1 MVNDSYGMMMYGPQ
15 RWAAIKAAN
24 GQQLGWSWG
33 GIWDGIKSIGNWSI
47 NTFVKSQ
54 QTGVY
59 KDVAAAA
66 VMQQQQT
73 TKTIFTAAAVVGVG
87 LVLASVLKSN

>member
-1 MVNDSYGMMMYGPQ
+1 MTREQYGVMMYGPQ
-15 RWAAIKAAN
+15 RWEAIKAAN

-33 GIWDGIKSIGNWSI
+33 GIWDGIKSIGNWGI
-47 NTFVKSQ
+47 DTFIKSQ

-73 TKTIFTAAAVVGVG
+73 TKTIMTAAAVIGVG
-87 LVLASVLKSN
+87 LVLASALKSN

>member
-1 MVNDSYGMMMYGPQ
+1 MTNEQFGVMMYGPQ

-33 GIWDGIKSIGNWSI
+33 GLWDGIKSIGNWGI

-73 TKTIFTAAAVVGVG
+73 TKTILTAAAVVGVG
-87 LVLASVLKSN
+87 LVLASFIKGK

>member
-1 MVNDSYGMMMYGPQ
+1 MTREEYGMMMYGPD
-15 RWAAIKAAN
+15 RWAAIKRAN

-33 GIWDGIKSIGNWSI
+33 GIWDGIKSIGNWGI
-47 NTFVKSQ
+47 DTFVKSQ

-73 TKTIFTAAAVVGVG
+73 TKTILTAAAVVGVG

>member
-33 GIWDGIKSIGNWSI
+33 GIWDGIKSIGNWGI

-54 QTGVY
+54 ETGVY

-73 TKTIFTAAAVVGVG
+73 TKTILTAAAVVGVG

>member
-1 MVNDSYGMMMYGPQ
+1 MNNEQYGVMMYGPQ

-33 GIWDGIKSIGNWSI
+33 GIWDGVKSIGNWGI

-66 VMQQQQT
+66 VLQQQQT
-73 TKTIFTAAAVVGVG
+73 TKNILTAAAVVSVG
-87 LVLASVLKSN
+87 LVVASVLKSK

>member
-1 MVNDSYGMMMYGPQ
+1 MTKEQYGMMMYGPQ
-15 RWAAIKAAN
+15 RWAYIKAAN

-33 GIWDGIKSIGNWSI
+33 GIWGGIKSIGNWGI

-54 QTGVY
+54 ETGVY

-73 TKTIFTAAAVVGVG
+73 TKTILTAAAVVGVG

>member
-1 MVNDSYGMMMYGPQ
+1 MTNEQYGMMMYGPQ
-15 RWAAIKAAN
+15 RWAAIKRAN

-33 GIWDGIKSIGNWSI
+33 GIWDGIKSIGNWGI
-47 NTFVKSQ
+47 DTFVSSK

-66 VMQQQQT
+66 VLQQQQT
-73 TKTIFTAAAVVGVG
+73 TKNILTAVAVIGVG
-87 LVLASVLKSN
+87 LVLASALKSN

>member
-1 MVNDSYGMMMYGPQ
+1 MTNYQYGVMMYGPQ
-15 RWAAIKAAN
+15 RWDAIKAAN

-33 GIWDGIKSIGNWSI
+33 GIWDGVKSIGNWGI

-73 TKTIFTAAAVVGVG
+73 TKTILTAAAVVSVG
-87 LVLASVLKSN
+87 LVLASVIKGK

>member
-1 MVNDSYGMMMYGPQ
+1 MTNEKYGVMMYGPQ

-33 GIWDGIKSIGNWSI
+33 GIWDGIKSIGNWGI

-54 QTGVY
+54 ETGVY

-73 TKTIFTAAAVVGVG
+73 TKTILTAAAVVGVG

>member
-1 MVNDSYGMMMYGPQ
+1 MNNEQYGVMMYGPQ

-33 GIWDGIKSIGNWSI
+33 GIWDGIKSIGNWGI

-59 KDVAAAA
+59 KDVATTAIL
-66 VMQQQQT
+66 QQQQT
-73 TKTIFTAAAVVGVG
+73 TKTILTAAAVVGVG

>member
-1 MVNDSYGMMMYGPQ
+1 MTREQYGVMMYGPQ
-15 RWAAIKAAN
+15 LWAAIKAAN

-33 GIWDGIKSIGNWSI
+33 GIWDGIKSIGNWGI
-47 NTFVKSQ
+47 DTFIKSE

-73 TKTIFTAAAVVGVG
+73 TKTIMTAAAVIGVG
-87 LVLASVLKSN
+87 LVLASALKSN

>member
-1 MVNDSYGMMMYGPQ
+1 MTNEQYGVMMYGPQ
-15 RWAAIKAAN
+15 RWEAIKRAN

-33 GIWDGIKSIGNWSI
+33 GIWDGLKSIGNWGI
-47 NTFVKSQ
+47 DIFVSSK

-66 VMQQQQT
+66 LEQQKQT
-73 TKTIFTAAAVVGVG
+73 TKNVLTAAAVVGVG
-87 LVLASVLKSN
+87 LVLASALKSK

>member
-1 MVNDSYGMMMYGPQ
+1 MVNEQYGAMMYGPQ

-33 GIWDGIKSIGNWSI
+33 GIWDGIKSIGSWGI
-47 NTFVKSQ
+47 DTFVKSQ
-54 QTGVY
+54 ETGVY

-73 TKTIFTAAAVVGVG
+73 TKTILTAAAVVGVG
-87 LVLASVLKSN
+87 IVLASVFKSN

>member
-1 MVNDSYGMMMYGPQ
+1 MLST
-15 RWAAIKAAN
+15 
-24 GQQLGWSWG
+24 SF
-33 GIWDGIKSIGNWSI
+33 IKS
-47 NTFVKSQ
+47 Q
-54 QTGVY
+54 ETGVY

-73 TKTIFTAAAVVGVG
+73 TKTIMTAAAVVGVG

>member
-33 GIWDGIKSIGNWSI
+33 GIWDGIKSIGNWGI

-54 QTGVY
+54 ETGVY

-73 TKTIFTAAAVVGVG
+73 TKTILTAAAVVGVG
-87 LVLASVLKSN
+87 MVLASVLKSN

>member
-1 MVNDSYGMMMYGPQ
+1 MVNEQYGAMMYGPQ

-33 GIWDGIKSIGNWSI
+33 GIWDGLKSIGNWGI

-73 TKTIFTAAAVVGVG
+73 TKTILTAAAVVGVG
-87 LVLASVLKSN
+87 LVLASVIKGE

>member
-1 MVNDSYGMMMYGPQ
+1 MTSEQYGVMMYGPQ

-24 GQQLGWSWG
+24 AQQLGWGWDD
-33 GIWDGIKSIGNWSI
+33 IWSGVKKIGNWGL
-47 NTFVKSQ
+47 NTFIKSQ

-66 VMQQQQT
+66 VMQQQQM
-73 TKTIFTAAAVVGVG
+73 TKNILTAAAVVGVG
-87 LVLASVLKSN
+87 LVVASVLKSK

>member
-1 MVNDSYGMMMYGPQ
+1 MINEQCGVMMYGPQ

-33 GIWDGIKSIGNWSI
+33 GIWDGIKSIGSWGLD
-47 NTFVKSQ
+47 TFIKSQ
-54 QTGVY
+54 ETGVY

-66 VMQQQQT
+66 VLQQQQT
-73 TKTIFTAAAVVGVG
+73 TKTIMTAAAVIGVG
-87 LVLASVLKSN
+87 LVLASVIKGN

>member
-1 MVNDSYGMMMYGPQ
+1 MNRDQYGVMMYGPQ

-33 GIWDGIKSIGNWSI
+33 GIWDGIKSIGNWGI
-47 NTFVKSQ
+47 DTFIKSQ

-59 KDVAAAA
+59 KDVAAVA

-73 TKTIFTAAAVVGVG
+73 TKTIMTAAAVIGVG
-87 LVLASVLKSN
+87 LVLASALKSN

>member
-1 MVNDSYGMMMYGPQ
+1 MTRDQYGVMMYGPQ

-33 GIWDGIKSIGNWSI
+33 GLWDGIKSIGNWGI

-73 TKTIFTAAAVVGVG
+73 TKTILTAAAVVGVG
-87 LVLASVLKSN
+87 LVLASVIKGK

>member
-1 MVNDSYGMMMYGPQ
+1 MVNDSYGVMMYGPQ

-33 GIWDGIKSIGNWSI
+33 GIWDGIKSIGNWGI
-47 NTFVKSQ
+47 DTFIKSE

-73 TKTIFTAAAVVGVG
+73 TKTILTAAAVVGVG
-87 LVLASVLKSN
+87 LVLASVIKGK

>member
-33 GIWDGIKSIGNWSI
+33 GIWDGIKSIGNWGI

-54 QTGVY
+54 ETGVY

-73 TKTIFTAAAVVGVG
+73 TKTILTAAAVVTVG
-87 LVLASVLKSN
+87 LVVASVLKSK

>member
-1 MVNDSYGMMMYGPQ
+1 MFNDSYGVMMYGPQ

-33 GIWDGIKSIGNWSI
+33 GIWDGIKSIGNWGI
-47 NTFVKSQ
+47 DTFIKSE

-73 TKTIFTAAAVVGVG
+73 TKTILTAAAVVGVG
-87 LVLASVLKSN
+87 LVLASVIKGK

>member
-1 MVNDSYGMMMYGPQ
+1 MVNEQYGAMMYGPQ

-33 GIWDGIKSIGNWSI
+33 GIWDGIKSIGSWGFD
-47 NTFVKSQ
+47 TFVKSQ

-66 VMQQQQT
+66 VLQQQQT
-73 TKTIFTAAAVVGVG
+73 TKTIMTAAAVVGVG
-87 LVLASVLKSN
+87 LVLASVFKSN

>member
-1 MVNDSYGMMMYGPQ
+1 MNNEQYGMMMYGPQ
-15 RWAAIKAAN
+15 RWEAIKAAN

-33 GIWDGIKSIGNWSI
+33 GLWDGVKSIGNWGI
-47 NTFVKSQ
+47 KTFIKSE

-73 TKTIFTAAAVVGVG
+73 TKTILTAAAVVGVG
-87 LVLASVLKSN
+87 LVLASVLKGK